1 MVIFPA
7 IDILGGKAVRLLKGN
22 YEKVTV
28 YSDDPYS
35 VARTFVSK
43 GCKAIHIVD
52 LDGARE
58 GSAVNMAIVRTIAQ
72 IPDILSEIGGGIR
85 KLDTVYRY
93 LDAGISRVILGTAA
107 LENPAFLKEA
117 VGRFGKRIAVGV
129 DMKDGKVAVK
139 GWLETSKKDGL
150 EFLRELEDMGVRSAI
165 VTDISRDGAMR
176 GTNLE
181 LYKTIASCCKLDIT
195 ASGGV
200 SSLDDVKALKETGVY
215 GAIIGKAYYTGAIM
229 LEDALEVSR

>member
-7 IDILGGKAVRLLKGN
+7 IDILGGKAVRLLKGD

-85 KLDTVYRY
+85 NLDTVCH
-93 LDAGISRVILGTAA
+93 STALIFA
-107 LENPAFLKEA
+107 CPTHH
-117 VGRFGKRIAVGV
+117 
-129 DMKDGKVAVK
+129 
-139 GWLETSKKDGL
+139 TS
-150 EFLRELEDMGVRSAI
+150 S
-165 VTDISRDGAMR
+165 
-176 GTNLE
+176 NL
-181 LYKTIASCCKLDIT
+181 
-195 ASGGV
+195 
-200 SSLDDVKALKETGVY
+200 
-215 GAIIGKAYYTGAIM
+215 
-229 LEDALEVSR
+229 